1 MKAITISQPFASL
14 IASGDKWVENR
25 SWYTSYRGP
34 LAIHAG
40 KGSQYLTR
48 SELGAYPTGCV
59 IAVAKLAACVRLED
73 VPAKIAALS
82 SVAGPEGSFRTWE
95 EILGHRYAEGPFC
108 WVLEDVRPVEHV
120 AIRGAQGLWQ
130 LPDGLV
136 LEEAK
141 GGGW

>member
-1 MKAITISQPFASL
+1 MDREPQLVHVLPRAP
-14 IASGDKWVENR
+14 GDPCWQR
-25 SWYTSYRGP
+25 
-34 LAIHAG
+34 
-40 KGSQYLTR
+40 
-48 SELGAYPTGCV
+48 